1 MPNHMSTWSLASLQL
16 TIFPP
21 YTLHWSWCEVTPTRT
36 PHPVGIWVPTSD
48 IPVCI
53 KISSSIRSVA
63 SLQHTIFSPLYFTN
77 TFSLGPTQEHNPN
90 GISISSA
97 VLGWLTV
104 DSQTDRRTDRQTKIF
119 KHLVSTRARCVGFFC
134 NYCRGNVLHTWP
146 VKGCLKSEKV

>member
-1 MPNHMSTWSLASLQL
+1 MPNHMSTWSVASLQL

-63 SLQHTIFSPLYFTN
+63 SLQHTIFSPFTLQIHSHSGPPKN
-77 TFSLGPTQEHNPN
+77 TTQTASQSVQQFWDGSL
-90 GISISSA
+90 
-97 VLGWLTV
+97 LTHR
-104 DSQTDRRTDRQTKIF
+104 QTDRQTDQNIQTF
-119 KHLVSTRARCVGFFC
+119 SVITRARCVGFFC